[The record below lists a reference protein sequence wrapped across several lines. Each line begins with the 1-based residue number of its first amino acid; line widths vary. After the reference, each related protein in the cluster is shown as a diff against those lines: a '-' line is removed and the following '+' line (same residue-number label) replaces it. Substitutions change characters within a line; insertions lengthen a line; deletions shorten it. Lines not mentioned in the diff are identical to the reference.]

1 MTTLQGQDDEAK
13 EMSRKYDLLCL
24 YCDVGL
30 ARVQFIQEYFR
41 KVSAI
46 MRQTEMG
53 LTVGM
58 GKDRKSDVSLQNV
71 RGFVDF
77 VLNVGKAADTFKE
90 QFVQAADVIDEIMLP
105 ILEKL
110 ANDVSEKIGNSR
122 TSVENAEKR
131 RSQCSDKLGKLMKT
145 VERQADEAKKAY
157 AHLKKLQDLNTGQ
170 DKKYCE
176 TVAMKCKEYCAQ
188 TRLCEQVTC
197 DLNAAH
203 HEFGRIVSREMAE
216 LCTIETERVNRLM
229 ILFEMFLPSF
239 GKAKDVFMKGKSYFD
254 QLKLEWEPDFLA
266 FVKSERIFRGN
277 LPAEMYNPYQFP
289 TDDPDLKPPP
299 PDPTIECVDAPVLV
313 AKALE
318 SYSATGTYELSVNA
332 GEMLYLYEQPKQEFC
347 YAANESGDKMGYVPS
362 RILQLDKRELALVR
376 KCFISSEQGGIMV
389 AIGDVVVV
397 ESRTEKGVMC
407 RNREGERGLIP
418 IDNLVF
424 RTEMKL

>member
-13 EMSRKYDLLCL
+13 EMSRKYDLLCM

-30 ARVQFIQEYFR
+30 ARVQFLQEYFR

-46 MRQTEMG
+46 MRQTDPG
-53 LTVGM
+53 LAAGM

-71 RGFVDF
+71 RGFADF
-77 VLNVGKAADTFKE
+77 LLNVGRAVDTFKAE
-90 QFVQAADVIDEIMLP
+90 FVQTADVIDEIMLP
-105 ILEKL
+105 ILDTL
-110 ANDVSEKIGNSR
+110 ANEVSEKITASR
-122 TSVENAEKR
+122 EKVEIAEKR
-131 RSQCSDKLGKLMKT
+131 RSLLSDKLGKLMKT

-170 DKKYCE
+170 DKKYRE
-176 TVAMKCKEYCAQ
+176 TVATKCKEYCAQ
-188 TRLCEQVTC
+188 TRICEQVTW
-197 DLNAAH
+197 DLNDAH
-203 HEFGRIVSREMAE
+203 HEFGRIVSYEMAQ
-216 LCTIETERVNRLM
+216 LCTIETDRVNRLT

-254 QLKLEWEPDFLA
+254 QLKLDWEPDFLA

-289 TDDPDLKPPP
+289 SDDPDLKPPP
-299 PDPTIECVDAPVLV
+299 PEPTIECVDAPVLV
-313 AKALE
+313 ARALE
-318 SYSATGTYELSVNA
+318 EYSATGTYELSVKS

-347 YAANESGDKMGYVPS
+347 YVANESGKAMGYVPS

-376 KCFISSEQGGIMV
+376 KAFISSDQDGIMV

-397 ESRTEKGVMC
+397 EARTEKGVMC

-418 IDNLVF
+418 SEHLVF
-424 RTEMKL
+424 RTEMKP